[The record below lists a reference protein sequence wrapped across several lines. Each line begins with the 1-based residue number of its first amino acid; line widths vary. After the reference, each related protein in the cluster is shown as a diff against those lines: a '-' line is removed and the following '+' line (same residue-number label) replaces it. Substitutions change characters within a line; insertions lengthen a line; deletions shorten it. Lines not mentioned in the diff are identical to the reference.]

1 MIKKTKNFLS
11 STIACFLV
19 ASVLVEASA
28 AFAQQQPTRQVRV
41 VGTNELQNAPAGDF
55 CSNIRD
61 DAQEQRYALKMQELN
76 ELRAAVEERIVALES
91 KRAEFEAWQKKRD
104 QFAQLADES
113 LVEIYSKMRPD
124 AAAGRLEILE
134 PVLAAAIVLKL
145 PRRRASVILNEM
157 TASKAASITEV
168 IAASSVIKEPS

>member
-1 MIKKTKNFLS
+1 MTG
-11 STIACFLV
+11 TILDKIAAYKRQEV
-19 ASVLVEASA
+19 AAAKATVSEASL
-28 AFAQQQPTRQVRV
+28 V
-41 VGTNELQNAPAGDF
+41 TNTGLNRANSAPRGF
-55 CSNIRD
+55 
-61 DAQEQRYALKMQELN
+61 LK
-76 ELRAAVEERIVALES
+76 ALES

-134 PVLAAAIVLKL
+134 PILAAAIVLKL

-157 TASKAASITEV
+157 TAAKAASITEV
-168 IAASSVIKEPS
+168 IAASSVTKEPS

>member
-1 MIKKTKNFLS
+1 MIKKTKTFIP
-11 STIACFLV
+11 STIACFV
-19 ASVLVEASA
+19 AAGVLLETSV
-28 AFAQQQPTRQVRV
+28 AFAQEQPVRQVRV
-41 VGTNELQNAPAGDF
+41 VGTNDLENAPAGDF

-61 DAQEQRYALKMQELN
+61 DAQEQRYALKMRELN

-134 PVLAAAIVLKL
+134 PILAAAIVLKL

-157 TASKAASITEV
+157 TAAKAASITEV
-168 IAASSVIKEPS
+168 IAASSVTKEPS

>member
-1 MIKKTKNFLS
+1 MIKKMKTFIP
-11 STIACFLV
+11 STIACFV
-19 ASVLVEASA
+19 ATGVLLETSG
-28 AFAQQQPTRQVRV
+28 AFAQEQPVRQVRV
-41 VGTNELQNAPAGDF
+41 VGTNDLENAPAGDF

-61 DAQEQRYALKMQELN
+61 DAQEQRYALKMRELN

-134 PVLAAAIVLKL
+134 PILAAAIVLKL

-157 TASKAASITEV
+157 TAAKAASITEV
-168 IAASSVIKEPS
+168 IAASSVTKEPS